1 MKTLYLLLFLLVV
14 FTDYASKYY
23 IKTTMI
29 EGMSIPVINGLF
41 HITYV
46 LNTGAAFGLF
56 AGQRALFIAVG
67 SLLFIVTAVYYR
79 YIVRQGIFFQVGVA
93 LFLGGALGNLIDRI
107 RFGQVV
113 DFLDF
118 RIWPVFNIADIAI
131 CLGAGFILLFVLR
144 SELQE

>member
-1 MKTLYLLLFLLVV
+1 
-14 FTDYASKYY
+14 
-23 IKTTMI
+23 
-29 EGMSIPVINGLF
+29 
-41 HITYV
+41 V

-79 YIVRQGIFFQVGVA
+79 YIVRQGIFFQIGVS